1 MDALRQLIAAHP
13 FACAWVASA
22 FLIWFT
28 IYTRTGGFGRRQDPR
43 HHV

>member
-22 FLIWFT
+22 FVIWFA
-28 IYTRTGGFGRRQDPR
+28 IYARTGGLLRRKDR
-43 HHV
+43 KAI